1 MKSRAKYIAQ
11 LYKTGVF
18 WKILGLVITVVT
30 TVSYLRDEFFKD
42 GGNWKWKIISIIREI
57 SLPIWTIIILS
68 FLLAWIFESSFRLFK
83 KQDSSIAELKKID
96 RWDVEN
102 LLCGHFLGNDFIYS
116 GDWPRRCKFF
126 DSKLEI
132 EQLRNNFTEISVPA
146 PKNSNA
152 RICLK
157 YMNGLEPT
165 SRIIFYILGPDG
177 ASIEIENIYQEV
189 NVWLND
195 QAKFSL
201 KISYGDDYSMHEN
214 ASLRITATGWFK

>member
-11 LYKTGVF
+11 LFKEGVILKF
-18 WKILGLVITVVT
+18 LTILGSAWTIVAL
-30 TVSYLRDEFFKD
+30 LRDEFFQPKD
-42 GGNWKWKIISIIREI
+42 EKTWKLFSIIF
-57 SLPIWTIIILS
+57 SVPPPIWLLLTLV
-68 FLLAWIFESSFRLFK
+68 FLVLWLFESSFRLFK

-102 LLCGHFLGNDFIYS
+102 LLFGHFLGNDFIYS
-116 GDWPRRCKFF
+116 GDGIRPCKFF
-126 DSKLEI
+126 DSKFEI
-132 EQLRNNFTEISVPA
+132 EKLRNIFTEISVPA
-146 PKNSNA
+146 PKNSKA
-152 RICLK
+152 RIRLQ
-157 YMNGLEPT
+157 YMNGREPT

-177 ASIEIENIYQEV
+177 ESIEIENIYQEV